1 MTSAKDIRY
10 FDGGMNMGTIFVSSV
25 QGELTPERQEIYDF
39 IQGETLLRRFFD
51 AFLFEKLPAG
61 DQQPDEAYLDRVEK
75 SEIYLGVFGNEY
87 GRESKDGLSS
97 TEREFNK
104 ATELA
109 KYRIILVKGHDDASR
124 HPKMR
129 TLIQTAERQLIRRRF
144 TDITDLTSKL
154 YDALIEY
161 LINEGRIRTKPLDAS
176 ACQDATIDDIS
187 PERISWFLQKAQDE
201 RDYRLPVTTSA
212 PDTLTHLNLQ
222 DKGEP
227 SCGAVLL
234 FGKNPQRFFP
244 VATIK
249 CLLFYGTTV
258 EKPIPSY
265 QIYEGPLFNQV
276 DQAVDFVM
284 SKLNRTVTPRDD
296 TPSSDVRSEIPYKV
310 IREAIV
316 NAVAHRD
323 YSSNASVQV
332 SVFLDRVEVR
342 NPGGLPAGWTL
353 DRLRHPHTSVP
364 RYPLIIKPL
373 FLTHYAEQAVTGTL
387 DMITLSR
394 KAGIP
399 DPDFEQQG
407 DEFVVT
413 IWRTWLTD
421 AVMKDLGIDER
432 QKIAIRIVKEKG
444 RVTSTEF
451 STLAGISRQTAFR
464 DLSDLVSKGV
474 LDKHGSTG
482 PGTYY
487 TLRKGLRK
495 VTHDSRTGEE

>member
-1 MTSAKDIRY
+1 L
-10 FDGGMNMGTIFVSSV
+10 GTIFISSV
-25 QGELTPERQEIYDF
+25 QSELLPERQELYDF
-39 IQGETLLRRFFD
+39 IQGETLLRQFFD
-51 AFLFEKLPAG
+51 AFLFEKLPAI
-61 DQQPDEAYLDRVEK
+61 DQRPDEAYLDRVVM

-87 GRESKDGLSS
+87 GREAEDGLSS

-104 ATELA
+104 ATEMG
-109 KYRIILVKGHDDASR
+109 KYRIILVKGNDDEAR

-129 TLIQTAERQLIRRRF
+129 SLIQRAEVQLIRRRF
-144 TDITDLTSKL
+144 TDLTDLTTKL

-161 LINEGRIRTKPLDAS
+161 MIKEGKIRTKPLDAS

-187 PERISWFLQKAQDE
+187 PERISWFLQKSRDE
-201 RDYRLPVTTSA
+201 RDYRLPVTTL
-212 PDTLTHLNLQ
+212 PYDTLIHLNLE
-222 DKGEP
+222 DKGQP
-227 SCGAVLL
+227 ACGAILL
-234 FGKNPQRFFP
+234 FGKNPQHFFP

-249 CLLFYGTTV
+249 CLFFYGTTI

-265 QIYEGPLFNQV
+265 QIYEGPIFNQV

-284 SKLNRTVTPRDD
+284 SKLNRTVIPSDD
-296 TPSSDVRSEIPYKV
+296 KPASDVRTEIPYKV

-332 SVFLDRVEVR
+332 SVFSDRVEVR
-342 NPGGLPAGWTL
+342 NPGALPAGWTL
-353 DRLRHPHTSVP
+353 DRLRSPHTAAP
-364 RYPLIIKPL
+364 RYPLLIKPL
-373 FLTHYAEQAVTGTL
+373 FLTHYAEQAGTGTL

-399 DPDFEQQG
+399 EPDFEQQG

-413 IWRTWLTD
+413 IWRDWLTH

-432 QKIAIRIVKEKG
+432 QKIAIKIVREKG
-444 RVTSTEF
+444 RVNSVEY

-464 DLSDLVSKGV
+464 DLSVLVKKGV
-474 LDKHGSTG
+474 LLKQGVTG

-487 TLRKGLRK
+487 LLRKGLRM
-495 VTHDSRTGEE
+495 VTRDSRNGEE